1 LIDNIKHCS
10 CYNTLQ
16 SKSPS
21 LEQQTI
27 QVGAGVLP
35 PPSAERVLDSH
46 RLQTLEIQ
54 VKVLQDEVARIS
66 ELSLKTSSAVQ
77 KTASAQKTVADDTVL
92 LSKAVNDLAEI
103 VNKLAHTVK
112 KLSRGRTFQV
122 DA

>member
-10 CYNTLQ
+10 CYNTPQ
-16 SKSPS
+16 SKSSS

-54 VKVLQDEVARIS
+54 VKALQDEVARIS
-66 ELSLKTSSAVQ
+66 ELSLKTSSTVQ
-77 KTASAQKTVADDTVL
+77 KTASAQKTVADDTVI
-92 LSKAVNDLAEI
+92 LSKAVKDLAEI

-112 KLSRGRTFQV
+112 KLSRGRTSQV